1 MACGPHAEPRAEK
14 ALRMESM
21 DSHWRELVKKGAGRG
36 PASVVDFLTLKRLDY
51 VHQTPPVPE
60 YQVTPT

>member
-1 MACGPHAEPRAEK
+1 
-14 ALRMESM
+14 M

-51 VHQTPPVPE
+51 VHQTPPCPE